1 LESISQR
8 SAISQRFVSPQV
20 GVGGDD
26 PDQGLELFGGAAEP
40 PVVRGLAWQVREQ
53 IPQVR
58 AGVP

>member
-8 SAISQRFVSPQV
+8 FVGPQV

-40 PVVRGLAWQVREQ
+40 LVVDGLAWRVREQ
-53 IPQVR
+53 IPQMR
-58 AGVP
+58 AGAP